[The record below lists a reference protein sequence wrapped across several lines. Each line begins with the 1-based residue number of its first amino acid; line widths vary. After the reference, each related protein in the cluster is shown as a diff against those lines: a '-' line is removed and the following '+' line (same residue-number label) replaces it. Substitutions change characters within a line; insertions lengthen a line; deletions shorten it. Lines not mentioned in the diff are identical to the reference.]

1 MDENQ
6 SFLTGL
12 RESDTHGKIQFLDY
26 LLHGIKSG
34 SIRLSEQEKQDY
46 MTYALGEVSGLTS
59 AILSEKRY
67 REKDE
72 LMQYEGLL
80 LETLTILFPDPKRV
94 PEDDLERIHTL
105 VTVVKNERY
114 LENEIVAL
122 FEEKSIQEEQVERL
136 LDTVRGCTDE
146 YQRSKFLSGLI
157 YYEKEHS
164 RLTDDARRAIAAYV
178 EEECRRCLAVEN
190 KSDDCLGALELI
202 ADLFRSFET
211 DATKSL
217 LTEILALN
225 DRKIDYYA
233 VETLLIREENLPDE
247 VLVRL
252 AEDPVYADTLHK
264 LLSRHGKVDR
274 FPSEYSD
281 PLYLAK
287 SDLIQWLNYPTEL
300 GCIPDEIEY
309 VGKISYLFGKEVFQI
324 FKYRSASENLN
335 EELRN
340 RWLIGWSS
348 NRDGTFSNFDPYDEY
363 EKETVEKTL
372 KNIKRKLIGR

>member
-12 RESDTHGKIQFLDY
+12 RESDTHGKIQILDY
-26 LLHGIKSG
+26 LLHRIKSK
-34 SIRLSEQEKQDY
+34 SLRLSEQEKQEY
-46 MTYALGEVSGLTS
+46 MAYALGEVSGLTS

-67 REKDE
+67 RKKDE

-363 EKETVEKTL
+363 EKENVEKTL

>member
-12 RESDTHGKIQFLDY
+12 RESDTHGKIQILDY

-34 SIRLSEQEKQDY
+34 SIRLSEQEKQEY
-46 MTYALGEVSGLTS
+46 MAYALGEVSGLTS
-59 AILSEKRY
+59 AILSEKSY
-67 REKDE
+67 RKKDE
-72 LMQYEGLL
+72 MMQYEGLL
-80 LETLTILFPDPKRV
+80 LEILTILFPDPKRV

-146 YQRSKFLSGLI
+146 YQRSKFFSGLI

-252 AEDPVYADTLHK
+252 AADPVYADTLHK

-287 SDLIQWLNYPTEL
+287 SDLVQWLNYPTEL

-309 VGKISYLFGKEVFQI
+309 VGKISYLFSKEVFQI